1 MVIPEFS
8 GFFADKFSG
17 RKMFSHNPLVFLLL
31 RIRLDFEMASRPVSL
46 DRLAADHLFA
56 LIEEEHLQQKDE
68 TLRPREGA
76 RARPLFFSPNLFLV
90 SSAG

>member
-1 MVIPEFS
+1 
-8 GFFADKFSG
+8 
-17 RKMFSHNPLVFLLL
+17 
-31 RIRLDFEMASRPVSL
+31 MASRPVSL

-76 RARPLFFSPNLFLV
+76 RARAFLFSPNLFLV